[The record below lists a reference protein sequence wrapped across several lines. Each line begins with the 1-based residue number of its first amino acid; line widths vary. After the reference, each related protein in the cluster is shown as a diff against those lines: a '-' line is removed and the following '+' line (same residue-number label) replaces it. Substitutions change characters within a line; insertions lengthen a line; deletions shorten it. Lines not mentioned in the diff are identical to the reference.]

1 MRLLYA
7 IESYALVAL
16 GVLHMGATFRFF
28 SAFTSQSLWFFT
40 GGMLMVLV
48 AALNLVNRTYGQ
60 NARGLRVLCVA
71 ANVAVTVLGIAAGMV
86 GKASALE
93 WVVVMG
99 IVVPLTVLSFS
110 PASVQKNAA

>member
-1 MRLLYA
+1 MRLFYTIL
-7 IESYALVAL
+7 SYALAAL

-48 AALNLVNRTYGQ
+48 AALNLLNRTYGQ
-60 NARGLRVLCVA
+60 NARGLRVVCMA
-71 ANVAVTVLGIAAGMV
+71 ANVVVTALAIAAGTV

-99 IVVPLTVLSFS
+99 IVVPLTALSFS
-110 PASVQKNAA
+110 TVVVQRNAA